1 MFYIKYI
8 IIVLHQ
14 NRFDPC
20 LAMSMAMPLRD
31 LISIS
36 TSCSLGL

>member
-31 LISIS
+31 QYQYILL
-36 TSCSLGL
+36 TWALT